1 VKLPSRPQ
9 DKIIIALDVPDT
21 DGALRLLDS
30 LGEAPTLCKI
40 GLELFTAEGPSVVK
54 AVQSRGSAVFLDL
67 KFHDIPN
74 TVAHAVNSAAALGVA
89 MTTLHACGGPVMLE
103 AAAKAA
109 EASGNKDLLLL
120 AVTVLTSMDAAQLSA
135 TGITIDPEA
144 QVLRLAALAAEAGI
158 GGIVCSPLEIS
169 TVRATFGKKLRLVTP
184 GVRPVWASAGDQK
197 RVMTPAEAVKAGSDW
212 LVIGRPITA
221 AADPKA
227 AYERI
232 VAEIPEDQKS

>member
-9 DKIIIALDVPDT
+9 EKIIIALDVPDA

-74 TVAHAVNSAAALGVA
+74 TVAHVVKSAAALGVA

-120 AVTVLTSMDAAQLSA
+120 AVTVLTSMDVAQLSA
-135 TGITIDPEA
+135 AGITIDPEA
-144 QVLRLAALAAEAGI
+144 QVLRLAGLAAEAGI
-158 GGIVCSPLEIS
+158 GGIVCSPREIAS
-169 TVRATFGKKLRLVTP
+169 VRATFGEKLRLVTP

-197 RVMTPAEAVKAGSDW
+197 RVMTPAEAVRAGSDW
-212 LVIGRPITA
+212 LVIGRPITE

-227 AYERI
+227 AYESV
-232 VAEIPEDQKS
+232 VAEIPEG

>member
-1 VKLPSRPQ
+1 
-9 DKIIIALDVPDT
+9 
-21 DGALRLLDS
+21 
-30 LGEAPTLCKI
+30 
-40 GLELFTAEGPSVVK
+40 LELFTAEGPSVVK

-74 TVAHAVNSAAALGVA
+74 TVAHAVKSAAALGVA

-120 AVTVLTSMDAAQLSA
+120 AVTVLTSMDVAQLSA
-135 TGITIDPEA
+135 AGITIDPEA
-144 QVLRLAALAAEAGI
+144 QVLRLAGLAAEAGI
-158 GGIVCSPLEIS
+158 GGIVCSPREIAS
-169 TVRATFGKKLRLVTP
+169 VRATFGEKLRLVTP

-197 RVMTPAEAVKAGSDW
+197 RVMTPAEAVRAGSDW
-212 LVIGRPITA
+212 LVIGRPITE

-227 AYERI
+227 AYESV
-232 VAEIPEDQKS
+232 VAEIPEG